1 MLANGVFNRFFFKF
15 MELEV
20 EGLSFLLLAFV
31 SQGTLKLFVLK
42 RRPDKRFQREGK
54 GGE

>member
-1 MLANGVFNRFFFKF
+1 MLANGIFNRLFFKF

-31 SQGTLKLFVLK
+31 SQETLKLFVLK
-42 RRPDKRFQREGK
+42 RRLDKRFQTEGK
-54 GGE
+54 VGE